1 MRHVKRH
8 PQEHRQASRLDARRT
23 DPVAEAVTSG
33 GCSGIWRATDTVT
46 KSLGAF
52 TPDAN
57 ENLPHD
63 VRYAYDGWNSMAI
76 LDHQC
81 SILYSFTWGLDLS
94 GTMQGAGGV
103 GGLLAIIDASQGSH
117 FCAYDGNGNVAAL
130 LKADGSGLSAQY
142 EYGPFGEL
150 LRATGP
156 MARAN
161 PFRFSTKYQDD
172 ETDLIYYGYRYYDAS
187 TGRWPSR
194 DPIEE
199 RGGLNL
205 YGFAGNS
212 PLNGVDP
219 FGLLKVE
226 ATTEGFEVT
235 AWGVTQK
242 VGPDGGEVTFN
253 KTIWQSDASVA
264 LVGGYSLDGKA
275 KVDLKLLSIPAKDC
289 VVKSSPFSLNSDFSV
304 HLWPPSSIQFALE
317 FASGGA
323 AKGRISLTQTISF
336 PYSSVTYA
344 SEFDGKSRVWGVKC
358 GKCLEIKSHVEA
370 TTSYH
375 YNYMLVFAAAY
386 AVATGPV
393 AILTEPLPAATGL

>member
-1 MRHVKRH
+1 
-8 PQEHRQASRLDARRT
+8 
-23 DPVAEAVTSG
+23 VTSG

-103 GGLLAIIDASQGSH
+103 GGLLAITDASTGSH
-117 FCAYDGNGNVAAL
+117 FCAYDGNGNVTAL
-130 LKADGSGLSAQY
+130 VKADGSGLTAQY

-156 MARAN
+156 MAKAN

-172 ETDLIYYGYRYYDAS
+172 ETDLLYYGYRYYDPS

-304 HLWPPSSIQFALE
+304 HLWPPPPSIQFALE